1 MEDRRA
7 ADGKEVQGRI
17 TVNPLDFDSI
27 VVEPEERRRLMDKVQ
42 RGKRLTSDEVIRVCA
57 MLMQIIRQ
65 DDQARSDATM
75 FLAALS
81 ARYGIEIKAD

>member
-1 MEDRRA
+1 MRP
-7 ADGKEVQGRI
+7 V
-17 TVNPLDFDSI
+17 DFENI
-27 VVEPEERRRLMDKVQ
+27 VVDAEERRVLMDKVQ
-42 RGKRLTSDEVIRVCA
+42 KGKRLTNDEVLRVCA

-75 FLAALS
+75 FLASLS

>member
-1 MEDRRA
+1 M
-7 ADGKEVQGRI
+7 
-17 TVNPLDFDSI
+17 NPMDFDSI
-27 VVEPEERRRLMDKVQ
+27 VVEPKERRLLMDKVQ
-42 RGKRLTSDEVIRVCA
+42 RGKRLSKDEVIRVCA

>member
-1 MEDRRA
+1 MSP
-7 ADGKEVQGRI
+7 V
-17 TVNPLDFDSI
+17 DFDNI
-27 VVEPEERRRLMDKVQ
+27 VVSADERRQLMEKVQ
-42 RGKRLTSDEVIRVCA
+42 KGKRLTNDEVIRVCA

-65 DDQARSDATM
+65 DDLARSDATM